1 MSKRKYFAIGSFNF
15 GVQKKAPFK
24 FVGSEYL
31 SELEKQLSDI
41 PNLTELT
48 IQTDDEFPNYTELIT
63 KKTVNIQKDK
73 GTFPGALILDI
84 SFNLH
89 IPFKKQAKLKGV
101 KKKRLRTYTEDFNI
115 KISSNFY
122 VPVAIIESL
131 NPTENTDPSTAVQ
144 LVREYLKSE
153 FKKSKH
159 EYIRFEYLGPSPFH
173 LDCFLIPK
181 NDDEKDWFF
190 ETNEFIQ
197 KGYNKLTVYYNK
209 KEFQNADEAMEF
221 FSESIIDEFGFYYA
235 YQQGRVSKMREWQ
248 KIQKNVHK
256 LLKIEK
262 SKGIVGVYKKF
273 FQRQGLIG
281 KLFIGLATFEGQSI
295 FDNNFYHN
303 NYSQTFLIDED
314 VYFKKFIDKEMEE
327 NQDYPIK
334 QTTELLNFLESRR
347 VKSVE
352 LTMAIIAAI
361 VGGAIGSLITIY
373 FQ

>member
-15 GVQKKAPFK
+15 GVQKKPPFK
-24 FVGSEYL
+24 FSGSEYI
-31 SELEKQLSDI
+31 SELEKQLSNI
-41 PNLTELT
+41 PNLTELI
-48 IQTDDEFPNYTELIT
+48 IQTDDEFPTYNEQIT

-73 GTFPGALILDI
+73 GSFPGALILDI

-101 KKKRLRTYTEDFNI
+101 KKRRLRTYTEDFNI

-144 LVREYLKSE
+144 LVREYLKKE

-181 NDDEKDWFF
+181 KDDERDWFF
-190 ETNEFIQ
+190 ETDEFIQ

-221 FSESIIDEFGFYYA
+221 FSESIVDEFGFYYA
-235 YQQGRVSKMREWQ
+235 YQQGRVSKMREWH